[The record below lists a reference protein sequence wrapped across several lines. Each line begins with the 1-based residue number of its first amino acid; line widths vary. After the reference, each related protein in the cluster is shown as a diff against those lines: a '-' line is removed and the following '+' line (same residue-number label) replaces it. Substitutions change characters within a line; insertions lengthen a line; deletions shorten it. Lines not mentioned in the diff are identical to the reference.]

1 MSHTTH
7 ASTPEYVLGTD
18 AAELWRLGFQHRLW
32 SAAAHE
38 AWAKARIAPGQ
49 SILDVGCGP
58 GYATFDLAHIA
69 GPAGRVVGV
78 DESVPFISHLNS
90 SAESRPAPTVRAYV
104 GDVQQIADVLA
115 RNAGTGEPSP
125 LGSFDMAYA
134 RWVLCF
140 VKDPEAVV
148 RDVTKLLKPG
158 GRFVVQDYF
167 DYERMTLA
175 PKRAPFSKIID
186 AVARSWRARGGNPDL
201 VGALPGMMSRAGL
214 TVTHLDSHNR
224 MARPGSTIWNWP
236 TTFWQSFVPRLVQ
249 MNEITQG
256 DADDFFAC
264 WAEASADPDTFMLLP
279 PVFDVVGQTPG

>member
-1 MSHTTH
+1 MST
-7 ASTPEYVLGTD
+7 TPEYVLGTD

-38 AWAKARIAPGQ
+38 SWAKASIAPGQ

-58 GYATFDLAHIA
+58 GYAAFDLAHIA
-69 GPAGRVVGV
+69 GPSGRVVGV
-78 DESVPFISHLNS
+78 DESAPFVAHLTGAASARHVPTISAH
-90 SAESRPAPTVRAYV
+90 V
-104 GDVQQIADVLA
+104 GDVQHIDEVLTRAAASA
-115 RNAGTGEPSP
+115 REPSP
-125 LGSFDMAYA
+125 LGTFDIAYA

-148 RDVTKLLKPG
+148 RGVAKLLKPG

-167 DYERMTLA
+167 DYEHMTLA
-175 PKRAPFSKIID
+175 PKRAPFTKIID

-201 VGALPGMMSRAGL
+201 VGELPAIMTRAGL

-224 MARPGSTIWNWP
+224 MARPGTTIWNWP

-249 MNEITQG
+249 MNEITQR

-264 WAEASADPDTFMLLP
+264 WTEASANPSAFMLLP
-279 PVFDVVGQTPG
+279 PVFDVVARKT

>member
-1 MSHTTH
+1 MSTP
-7 ASTPEYVLGTD
+7 SPEYVLGTD

-58 GYATFDLAHIA
+58 GYAAFDLAHIA
-69 GPAGRVVGV
+69 GPNGQVVGV
-78 DESVPFISHLNS
+78 DESVAFVDYLNGAAAARS
-90 SAESRPAPTVRAYV
+90 VPTLSAHV
-104 GDVQQIADVLA
+104 GDVQHIDEVLCRADAA
-115 RNAGTGEPSP
+115 RVPSP
-125 LGSFDMAYA
+125 LGSFDIAYA

-148 RDVTKLLKPG
+148 RAVARLLKPG

-167 DYERMTLA
+167 DYEHMTLA
-175 PKRAPFSKIID
+175 PKRPEFSKIID
-186 AVARSWRARGGNPDL
+186 AVARSWRTRGGNPDL
-201 VGALPGMMSRAGL
+201 VGNLPAIMSRAGL

-224 MARPGSTIWNWP
+224 IARPGSTIWNWP

-249 MNEITQG
+249 MNEITQR
-256 DADDFFAC
+256 DADAFFVC
-264 WAEASADPDTFMLLP
+264 WAEASNDPNAFMLLP
-279 PVFDVVGQTPG
+279 PVFDVVAEKPS

>member
-1 MSHTTH
+1 MSTTT
-7 ASTPEYVLGTD
+7 TPEYILGTD

-58 GYATFDLAHIA
+58 GYAAFDLAHIA
-69 GPAGRVVGV
+69 GPGGRVVGV
-78 DESVPFISHLNS
+78 DESAPFIAHLN
-90 SAESRPAPTVRAYV
+90 AAAQARHVPTITAHV
-104 GDVQQIADVLA
+104 GDVQHIDEVLCRA
-115 RNAGTGEPSP
+115 AAAASQPSP
-125 LGSFDMAYA
+125 IASFDLAYA

-148 RDVTKLLKPG
+148 RAVARLLKPG

-167 DYERMTLA
+167 DYEHMTLA
-175 PKRAPFSKIID
+175 PKRPEFSKIID

-201 VGALPGMMSRAGL
+201 VGNLPGIMSRAGL

-224 MARPGSTIWNWP
+224 LARPGSTIWNWP
-236 TTFWQSFVPRLVQ
+236 TTFWKSFVPRLVQ

-264 WAEASADPDTFMLLP
+264 WTEASNDPNAFMLLP
-279 PVFDVVGQTPG
+279 PVFDVIAEKSPG

>member
-1 MSHTTH
+1 MS
-7 ASTPEYVLGTD
+7 SPEYVLGTD

-69 GPAGRVVGV
+69 GPTGAVVGV
-78 DESVPFISHLNS
+78 DESAPFIAHLN
-90 SAESRPAPTVRAYV
+90 AAAHSRPAPTISAHV
-104 GDVQQIADVLA
+104 GDVQHIDEVLCRIAA
-115 RNAGTGEPSP
+115 AAHAPSP
-125 LGSFDMAYA
+125 IATFDLAYA

-148 RDVTKLLKPG
+148 RAVARLLKPG

-167 DYERMTLA
+167 DYEHMTLA
-175 PKRAPFSKIID
+175 PKRPEFTKIID

-201 VGALPGMMSRAGL
+201 VGALPALMSRAGL
-214 TVTHLDSHNR
+214 KVTHLDSLNR
-224 MARPGSTIWNWP
+224 LARPGSTIWNWP

-249 MNEITQG
+249 MNEITQP
-256 DADDFFAC
+256 DADAFFRC
-264 WAEASADPDTFMLLP
+264 WNEVSADPNAFMMLP
-279 PVFDVVGQTPG
+279 PVFDVVAEKSPA